1 MPEESRM
8 IVVHTIPGSPFAR
21 MALLA
26 CEEKGV
32 PWRIQALAPGQHKQP
47 EHLAR
52 HPFGRV
58 PAIEHDG
65 FRLYEAQA
73 IVRYIDAAF
82 DGPALT
88 PDAPKQMARM
98 SQVLN
103 ILDWYVMPSLTSGIG
118 FNRVVAP
125 VFGIPV
131 NEDAVKAAIE
141 PGRIALKALE
151 DILDAQP
158 YFAGERV
165 SLADLAAVAHL
176 DMLPATPEGGE
187 LMAGSPLLAWLDR
200 MAERPSVQR
209 TAMMRIMREHAPAAA

>member
-1 MPEESRM
+1 MS
-8 IVVHTIPGSPFAR
+8 VVHTIPGSPFAR

-32 PWRIQALAPGQHKQP
+32 PWRIQPLAPGQHKQP

-58 PAIEHDG
+58 PVIEHDG
-65 FRLYEAQA
+65 FWLYEAQA

-88 PDAPKQMARM
+88 PADPKRMAHM
-98 SQVLN
+98 SQVMN
-103 ILDWYVMPSLTSGIG
+103 VLDWYVMPSLTSGIG

-125 VFGIPV
+125 IFGIPV
-131 NEDAVKAAIE
+131 NEDAVMAALE
-141 PGRIALKALE
+141 PGRVCLKALE
-151 DILDAQP
+151 DLLGSQP
-158 YFAGERV
+158 YFAGDTV
-165 SLADLAAVAHL
+165 SLADLVAVAHL
-176 DMLPATPEGGE
+176 DMLPGTPEGAE
-187 LMAGSPLLAWLDR
+187 LMAGSPLLAWLER

-209 TAMMRIMREHAPAAA
+209 TAMRRIMSEYAPAAA

>member
-1 MPEESRM
+1 MT
-8 IVVHTIPGSPFAR
+8 ITIHTIPGSPFAR

-32 PWRIQALAPGQHKQP
+32 AWRIQPMAPGQHRQP

-52 HPFGRV
+52 HPFGRI

-65 FRLYEAQA
+65 YWLYEAQA

-88 PDAPKQMARM
+88 PSDPKQIGRM
-98 SQVLN
+98 SQVMN

-131 NEDAVKAAIE
+131 NEEAVQAAIE
-141 PGRIALKALE
+141 PGRVCLKALE
-151 DILDAQP
+151 DILGSQS
-158 YFAGERV
+158 YFAGAQV

-176 DMLPATPEGGE
+176 DMIPGTPEGAE
-187 LMAGSPLLAWLDR
+187 LMAGSPLLAWLER
-200 MAERPSVQR
+200 MAERPSVPR
-209 TAMMRIMREHAPAAA
+209 TAMMRIMSEYAPAAV